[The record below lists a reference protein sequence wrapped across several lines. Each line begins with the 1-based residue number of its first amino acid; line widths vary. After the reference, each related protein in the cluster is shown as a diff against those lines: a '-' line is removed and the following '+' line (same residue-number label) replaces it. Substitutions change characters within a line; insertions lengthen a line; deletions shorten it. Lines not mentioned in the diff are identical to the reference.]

1 MLEILTI
8 TLPIFLLIGAGFLA
22 AFSGLVSR
30 DNMQGIAT
38 FVMYFALPSL
48 LIRALTATPLEEALN
63 VGYLLAYGLGSVL
76 VFAVGLTLSRWRGHS
91 LDAAAIHALGMSAAN
106 SGFIGYPVAVMV
118 IGAPAAIFMA
128 LNMVVETMLIIPVAL
143 TLAEASRHNGG
154 GFSRVVRKTLA
165 RLSRNPVLIGLLIG
179 VILALTGWQLPSP
192 VSQSIDMLAEAAG
205 PAALFTIGGML
216 HGLKVRGMAAD
227 MGQVVIGKLLLHPL
241 AVLAFFLLLPDA
253 DPLMI
258 AAGLLFACA
267 PMISVYP
274 LFGKQFGQ
282 GDTSA
287 AALMVGTLASFLTI
301 SLMIWLLTLFGLLPL

>member
-8 TLPIFLLIGAGFLA
+8 TLPIFILIGAGFLA
-22 AFSGLVSR
+22 AFSGLLSR

-38 FVMYFALPSL
+38 FVMFFALPSL
-48 LIRALTATPLEEALN
+48 LIRALTATPLEKALN
-63 VGYLLAYGLGSVL
+63 IGYLLAYGLGSVL
-76 VFAVGLTLSRWRGHS
+76 VFAAGLALSRWRGHA

-128 LNMVVETMLIIPVAL
+128 LNMVVETLLIIPMAL

-154 GFSRVVRKTLA
+154 GLSRVVHKTLA
-165 RLSRNPVLIGLLIG
+165 RLSRNPVLIGLLTG
-179 VILALTGWQLPSP
+179 VTLALTGWQLPTP
-192 VSQSIDMLAEAAG
+192 LAKAIDMLAEAAG

-227 MGQVVIGKLLLHPL
+227 MGQIVIGKLLLHPL
-241 AVLAFFLLLPDA
+241 AVLAFLLLLPES
-253 DPLMI
+253 DPMMI
-258 AAGLLFACA
+258 AGGLLFACA

-274 LFGKQFGQ
+274 LFGKQFDQ

-301 SLMIWLLTLFGLLPL
+301 SLSIWLLTLFDLLPI

>member
-8 TLPIFLLIGAGFLA
+8 TLPIFILIGAGFLA
-22 AFSGLVSR
+22 AFSGVLSR

-38 FVMYFALPSL
+38 FVMFFALPSL

-76 VFAVGLTLSRWRGHS
+76 VFAAGLTLSRWRGHA

-128 LNMVVETMLIIPVAL
+128 LNMVVETLLIIPMAL
-143 TLAEASRHNGG
+143 TLAEASRHDGG
-154 GFSRVVRKTLA
+154 GLTQIVRKTLV
-165 RLSRNPVLIGLLIG
+165 RLSRNPVLIGLLTG
-179 VILALTGWQLPSP
+179 MVLALTGWQLPTP
-192 VSQSIDMLAEAAG
+192 LAKAIDMLAEAAG

-227 MGQVVIGKLLLHPL
+227 MGQIVIGKLLLHPL
-241 AVLAFFLLLPDA
+241 AVLAFLLLLPEP
-253 DPLMI
+253 DPMMI
-258 AAGLLFACA
+258 AGGLLFACA

-274 LFGKQFGQ
+274 LFGKQFDQ

-301 SLMIWLLTLFGLLPL
+301 SLSIWLLTQADLLPI